1 MFFSDN
7 NDLIN
12 SLNTGQILSGLDFGD
27 KTIGVAI
34 SDRSLIIGSPLK
46 TISRKGGNK
55 DIISLKTIFDAYNV
69 GGIIIGLPLSLDGKE
84 NERTIKTREFGEKL
98 YNNLSLGIYY
108 QDERYSTDIV
118 FKQMNNNITKRKIS
132 KYIDKSAAAYILQ
145 GFLDKY
151 NYLNDYINS

>member
-1 MFFSDN
+1 MLFSDN

-12 SLNTGQILSGLDFGD
+12 SLNTGQILSGLDFGY

-34 SDRSLIIGSPLK
+34 SDRNLIIGSPLK
-46 TISRKGGNK
+46 TISRKGGSK
-55 DIISLKTIFDAYNV
+55 DIMSLKTIFSTYNV
-69 GGIIIGLPLSLDGKE
+69 GGVILGLPLSLDGNE

-98 YNNLSLGIYY
+98 HNHLSIGIYY

-118 FKQMNNNITKRKIS
+118 FKQMNNNISKKKIG

-151 NYLNDYINS
+151 NYKNSLL